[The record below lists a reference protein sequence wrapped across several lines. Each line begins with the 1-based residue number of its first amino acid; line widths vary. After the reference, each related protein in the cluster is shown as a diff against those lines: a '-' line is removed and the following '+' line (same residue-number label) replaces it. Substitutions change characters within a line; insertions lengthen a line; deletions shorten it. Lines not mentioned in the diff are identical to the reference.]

1 MDFRK
6 PYTARWRIM
15 RVDEDT
21 WQGVS
26 ELTGAVSATIS
37 RDCTDSVPLLESA
50 SVEIDLDAA
59 FEEGYY
65 RIEAVCTQDGSAE
78 VVPIATVL
86 LNEGSGKLNRGLRT
100 ASLDGSSVL
109 QPAADEKFDHGS
121 YAPKGADG
129 ALVAARILS
138 SVCKAPVEA
147 IGRFTLSDN
156 IVYDLGASYLEGAWA
171 ILNAAGWC
179 IRIAED
185 GTIRICEKPASPAL
199 EAPTIAPDIIMPE
212 IGYESGIASVPNVYI
227 AIDGEQRAEA
237 VNDDP
242 SSPTSVPARGRRI
255 VEVDTSP
262 SRVNGESLPAYARRM
277 LLEKRTVTA
286 MKYSYK
292 REYHPDIVPFDVLR
306 AHIPDYG
313 IDCDFRVLSQ
323 TVTLAQGIEIDE
335 KSGIEEVA

>member
-6 PYTARWRIM
+6 PYTARWRVM
-15 RVDEDT
+15 RVDEGT
-21 WQGVS
+21 WQSVS
-26 ELTGAVSATIS
+26 ELPGAVSATIS

-50 SVEIDLDAA
+50 SVEIDAA
-59 FEEGYY
+59 ADFEEGYH
-65 RIEAVCTQDGSAE
+65 RIEAICTQDGGTE

-86 LNEGSGKLNRGLRT
+86 LSEGSGKLDRGLRT
-100 ASLDGSSVL
+100 ASLNGLSVL
-109 QPAADEKFDHGS
+109 QPAADERFDHGS

-147 IGRFTLSDN
+147 IGSFKLSDN
-156 IVYDLGASYLEGAWA
+156 IVYDLGASYLEGVWA

-185 GTIRICEKPASPAL
+185 GTIRICEKPS
-199 EAPTIAPDIIMPE
+199 APYDDAPVIAPDIIMPE
-212 IGYESGIASVPNVYI
+212 IGYESGISTVPNVYI
-227 AIDGEQRAEA
+227 AIDGDQRAEA
-237 VNDDP
+237 VNADTA
-242 SSPTSVPARGRRI
+242 SPTSTASRGRRI

-262 SRVNGESLPAYARRM
+262 SKVNGESLQAYARRM
-277 LLEKRTVTA
+277 LLEKRTV
-286 MKYSYK
+286 MSVKYSYK
-292 REYHPDIVPFDVLR
+292 REYHPNVVPFDILR
-306 AHIPDYG
+306 AHIPAYD
-313 IDCDFRVLSQ
+313 IDCNVRVMSQ